1 MGGETPKQEESVPE
15 LHATFKRLRVD
26 PDTDRASTTAVEDAD
41 RICLTDLWKRDSAEV
56 QLKSSSRSER
66 IWKRKASLPSS
77 RMEPYPQDFL
87 SAMEKMTFHSEV
99 CQKKSCNCGELR
111 VKSKKKFNLTSTS
124 AQHRPLI
131 REARLKFHHSEKDC
145 KQVIR
150 AAKLKI
156 FKHGKKQETKGKVG
170 PSIFSG
176 TKRQLSSD
184 FEKFPVFGATSD
196 TDCSDYASVA
206 ENSKSKKDETKSAL
220 YFKGYR
226 SRSGIKQKS
235 KRLSDS
241 VDGASGVSTSLS
253 GTECSLEMSCSQEA
267 RLDDTSVDDLAG
279 YFDDLVNIPKK
290 MSSMAEMMY
299 T

>member
-1 MGGETPKQEESVPE
+1 MGGENPKQEESVPE

-26 PDTDRASTTAVEDAD
+26 PDRGSTPSVEEAD
-41 RICLTDLWKRDSAEV
+41 SICLTDLWKRGSTGVET
-56 QLKSSSRSER
+56 KSPIRPERLCKRKVSLASSRV
-66 IWKRKASLPSS
+66 
-77 RMEPYPQDFL
+77 EPYPQDFL

-99 CQKKSCNCGELR
+99 CHKKSCNCGELK
-111 VKSKKKFNLTSTS
+111 VKPKKKLNLASTS

-131 REARLKFHHSEKDC
+131 REARLKLHHSEKDC

-156 FKHGKKQETKGKVG
+156 FKHGKKQEIKGKVSHL
-170 PSIFSG
+170 PFSG
-176 TKRQLSSD
+176 VKSPVTSD
-184 FEKFPVFGATSD
+184 SEKFPIFGASSAGI
-196 TDCSDYASVA
+196 CSDYASVSG
-206 ENSKSKKDETKSAL
+206 NCKFKKDETKSAVH
-220 YFKGYR
+220 FKGYR
-226 SRSGIKQKS
+226 SHSSVRQKF

-241 VDGASGVSTSLS
+241 ASGASGVSEGLS
-253 GTECSLEMSCSQEA
+253 GSACSLEMSCSQEA

>member
-1 MGGETPKQEESVPE
+1 MLQESIPQYFRPA
-15 LHATFKRLRVD
+15 LSYHLFFRPLFFLFLSGRLRQVLLYLLIFC
-26 PDTDRASTTAVEDAD
+26 RDA
-41 RICLTDLWKRDSAEV
+41 TEV
-56 QLKSSSRSER
+56 KLKPSSRSER
-66 IWKRKASLPSS
+66 ICKTKANLSSS

-111 VKSKKKFNLTSTS
+111 VKSKKKLNLASSS

-156 FKHGKKQETKGKVG
+156 FKHGQKQVTKGKVSTCNLKAG
-170 PSIFSG
+170 PRSPV
-176 TKRQLSSD
+176 SSSLD
-184 FEKFPVFGATSD
+184 TLPVFGGSSSEE
-196 TDCSDYASVA
+196 DCSDFAGVA
-206 ENSKSKKDETKSAL
+206 ANSKPKKDEIKNAF

-226 SRSGIKQKS
+226 SHSGVRPKV
-235 KRLSDS
+235 KRLSES
-241 VDGASGVSTSLS
+241 KDGASGLATSLS
-253 GTECSLEMSCSQEA
+253 GTDLEMSCSQEA

-279 YFDDLVNIPKK
+279 YFDDFVHIPKK